1 MKRMLSQLSSEWNKK
16 SWECRQKTYLWKML
30 TACKS
35 HLNGGHLKSTSTYLA
50 PPTFPC
56 YLSRSALA
64 TFCFTVHTAHLEALV
79 LVIVILF
86 SGWDHS
92 NIRCIC
98 LERFTRFWGNSGQAV
113 SFAWSKNVKSMNH
126 KSNLTTSKQ
135 APSGRGH
142 QSQLTCGVIFWRVTN
157 QDKQQ
162 EGQER
167 FTRKNMS

>member
-1 MKRMLSQLSSEWNKK
+1 MLWFALWRESRISSRIKVSKQKIQPFKMKRMHFRPLSKWNKI
-16 SWECRQKTYLWKML
+16 SWECRQKIYLWKMS
-30 TACKS
+30 TACKL
-35 HLNGGHLKSTSTYLA
+35 HLNGGHLKNTSTYLA

-64 TFCFTVHTAHLEALV
+64 TFCFTVRTAHLEALV

-113 SFAWSKNVKSMNH
+113 SFVWSKNVKSMSH
-126 KSNLTTSKQ
+126 KSNLITSNQ
-135 APSGRGH
+135 APSGHGR
-142 QSQLTCGVIFWRVTN
+142 QSQ
-157 QDKQQ
+157 
-162 EGQER
+162 
-167 FTRKNMS
+167 